1 MFANLAVWADHVRR
15 QALAPTAEYALE
27 AEIIAKGGS
36 VVVSNPE
43 LYRFATNDAR
53 ELQSG
58 PMLFPRYSLGDP
70 DEILNHLGLFHR
82 DFWNSLG
89 SDVGA
94 EEGKFSIQDWPG

>member
-1 MFANLAVWADHVRR
+1 M
-15 QALAPTAEYALE
+15 
-27 AEIIAKGGS
+27 
-36 VVVSNPE
+36 VSNPGSYV
-43 LYRFATNDAR
+43 LVHYDAL

-58 PMLFPRYSLGDP
+58 PILFPRYSLGDP
-70 DEILNHLGLFHR
+70 DEILNLLASFHR